1 MKVYKPLASGEFLSH
16 SNHPNHEIYFTNTAN
31 VVKYNPE
38 RELSFNEINNRES
51 SKFDKKKHLHMKSI

>member
-1 MKVYKPLASGEFLSH
+1 MKVYKPLVSWGFP
-16 SNHPNHEIYFTNTAN
+16 HPNQEIKFTNTAN